1 MKSNDLANSN
11 RKVIYAKIV
20 MMQLGSK
27 ETLHK
32 VYTREQASLLFS
44 KFDHRLDELA
54 GHLIIEGNNLI
65 KVKERNIITS

>member
-1 MKSNDLANSN
+1 
-11 RKVIYAKIV
+11 